1 MPWEAHKQRKVQ
13 FYFFSEVEIKKS
25 GPPRVNI
32 EKAMSR
38 K

>member
-1 MPWEAHKQRKVQ
+1 MPREAHKQRKVQ
-13 FYFFSEVEIKKS
+13 FYFFSEAEIKES
-25 GPPRVNI
+25 GTHLFNI